1 MTTGTVKWFNRVKGY
16 GFLKPDG
23 SDDDVFVHISAVEK
37 AGLRS
42 LLDGQK
48 VSFETIK
55 GEDGRVSAEDLKVED
70 DASKVEDDASKV
82 EDDASSETP
91 AKDEK
96 APESKDEEVKEDSE
110 EESKE

>member
-23 SDDDVFVHISAVEK
+23 SDEDVFVHISAVEK

-70 DASKVEDDASKV
+70 DAS
-82 EDDASSETP
+82 SETP
-91 AKDEK
+91 AEDEK
-96 APESKDEEVKEDSE
+96 APESKGEEVKEDSE

>member
-23 SDDDVFVHISAVEK
+23 SDEDVFVHISAVEK

-70 DASKVEDDASKV
+70 DT
-82 EDDASSETP
+82 SSEAP
-91 AKDEK
+91 AKDEE
-96 APESKDEEVKEDSE
+96 APESKGEKLEEDSK

>member
-70 DASKVEDDASKV
+70 DASKVEDDAS
-82 EDDASSETP
+82 SETP
-91 AKDEK
+91 AEDEK

>member
-70 DASKVEDDASKV
+70 DAS
-82 EDDASSETP
+82 SEAP

>member
-23 SDDDVFVHISAVEK
+23 SDEDVFVHISAVEK

-70 DASKVEDDASKV
+70 DAS
-82 EDDASSETP
+82 SEVP

-96 APESKDEEVKEDSE
+96 APESKGEEVKEDSE

>member
-23 SDDDVFVHISAVEK
+23 SDEDVFVHISAVEK

-70 DASKVEDDASKV
+70 DT
-82 EDDASSETP
+82 SSEAP
-91 AKDEK
+91 AKDEE
-96 APESKDEEVKEDSE
+96 APESKGEKVEEDSE